1 MEGGWR
7 DGAVPL
13 PSSNA
18 ARGQRRSDG
27 RQPLPALAA
36 QLGRLP
42 WGPVI
47 YGAVRRYTVFPSA
60 SLRVT
65 ASSGT
70 PSSLRHSSPAAR
82 FSARC

>member
-1 MEGGWR
+1 MEGGRR

-42 WGPVI
+42 Q
-47 YGAVRRYTVFPSA
+47 
-60 SLRVT
+60 
-65 ASSGT
+65 
-70 PSSLRHSSPAAR
+70 AR
-82 FSARC
+82 